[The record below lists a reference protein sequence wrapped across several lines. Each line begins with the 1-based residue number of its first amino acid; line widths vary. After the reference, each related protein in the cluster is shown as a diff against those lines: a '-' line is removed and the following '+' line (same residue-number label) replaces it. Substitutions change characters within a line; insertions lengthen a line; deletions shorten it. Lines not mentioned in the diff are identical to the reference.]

1 MNILITGSHGFVGRA
16 FRRALPHANLT
27 LVDLKQGVDCR
38 KFFQLEKK
46 QYDLVIHLAA
56 VVGGRMLIENEP
68 LALAVDLAIDA
79 EFASWAMRTKQPY
92 LVYFS
97 SSAAYPIELQTL
109 TKKRRLKE
117 KDINFNKI
125 GKPDMTYGWSKLTGE
140 MLMNY
145 LREEDTKVLTLRP
158 FSGYGTDQDLDYPFP
173 SIIERA
179 IMNANPFNIWGKAT
193 TTRDFI
199 HIDDIVDA
207 VITMVRNDC
216 NQTVNLCTGRPTT
229 FMDLATIALKVL
241 GHEKTHRKNFKVLT
255 DKPAGV
261 AYRVGDPTMMS
272 DYYTPKIS
280 LEEGVERAIRGIV

>member
-1 MNILITGSHGFVGRA
+1 M
-16 FRRALPHANLT
+16 
-27 LVDLKQGVDCR
+27 
-38 KFFQLEKK
+38 
-46 QYDLVIHLAA
+46 
-56 VVGGRMLIENEP
+56 MIENEP

-79 EFASWAMRTKQPY
+79 EFATWAMRTEQPY
-92 LVYFS
+92 VVYFS

-109 TKKRRLKE
+109 AKKKKLKE

-125 GKPDMTYGWSKLTGE
+125 GKPDMTYGWTKLTGE
-140 MLMNY
+140 MLMSY
-145 LREEDTKVLTLRP
+145 LREEGTKVLTLRP

-173 SIIERA
+173 SIIQRA
-179 IMNANPFNIWGKAT
+179 ILNANPFNIWGKAT

-199 HIDDIVDA
+199 HIDDVVDA
-207 VITMVRNDC
+207 TIEMVKNEC

-229 FMDLATIALKVL
+229 FLELAKIAMKTL
-241 GHEKTHRKNFKVLT
+241 GYEKTSAGRFKVLT

-280 LEEGVERAIRGIV
+280 LEEGVERAIRGLV

>member
-16 FRRALPHANLT
+16 FRRALPNANLT
-27 LVDLKQGVDCR
+27 LVDLKAGIDCR

-56 VVGGRMLIENEP
+56 LVGGRMMIENEP

-79 EFASWAMRTKQPY
+79 EFAGWAMRTEQPY
-92 LVYFS
+92 VVYFS
-97 SSAAYPIELQTL
+97 SSAAYPTDLQTL
-109 TKKRRLKE
+109 SKKRKLKE
-117 KDINFNKI
+117 KDINFKNI
-125 GKPDMTYGWSKLTGE
+125 GKPDMSYGWSKLTGE

-145 LREEDTKVLTLRP
+145 LREEGTTVLTLRP
-158 FSGYGTDQDLDYPFP
+158 FSGYGTDQDMDYPFP
-173 SIIERA
+173 AIIQRA
-179 IMNANPFNIWGKAT
+179 IMNSNPFDIWGKAT

-207 VITMVRNDC
+207 VIEMVKNNC
-216 NQTVNLCTGRPTT
+216 NQTLNVCTGRATT
-229 FMDLATIALKVL
+229 FLDLAVMALNTL
-241 GHEKTHRKNFKVLT
+241 GYEKTPAKRFKILT

-261 AYRVGDPTMMS
+261 AYRVGDPSMMS